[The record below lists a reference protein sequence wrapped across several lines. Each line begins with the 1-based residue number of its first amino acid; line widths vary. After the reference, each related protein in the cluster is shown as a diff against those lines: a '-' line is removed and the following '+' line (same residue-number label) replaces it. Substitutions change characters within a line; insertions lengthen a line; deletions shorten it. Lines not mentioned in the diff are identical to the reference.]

1 MTLKDWFADNVTQIV
16 SIANTFEKV
25 SYCKRNSA
33 KMRIQIRLNSGSEI
47 SLESYKISK
56 TKEFGLDVFLWR
68 EGALCPTFI
77 YRAGPSIGQITTG
90 IESAIMNDSPM
101 GQ

>member
-1 MTLKDWFADNVTQIV
+1 MTMKEWFADNVIQIIQ
-16 SIANTFEKV
+16 IANTFEKV
-25 SYCKRNSA
+25 IYCKRNSA
-33 KMRIQIRLNSGSEI
+33 KMYIQIRLNSGSEI

-56 TKEFGLDVFLWR
+56 NKEFGIDVFLWR

-77 YRAGPSIGQITTG
+77 YRAGPSIGQVTTG
-90 IESAIMNDSPM
+90 IELAIMKDSPM

>member
-1 MTLKDWFADNVTQIV
+1 MTIKEWFADNAIQIV
-16 SIANTFEKV
+16 CIAQTFDTV
-25 SYCKRNSA
+25 SYCKPNLT
-33 KMRIQIRLNSGSEI
+33 KMNIQIRLKSGSKI

-68 EGALCPTFI
+68 EGDLCPTFI
-77 YRAGPSIGQITTG
+77 YRAGPSIGQVTVG
-90 IESAIMNDSPM
+90 IELAIMKDSPV